1 MAKEK
6 KEKSSAK
13 EEVEGVDNYEKRL
26 PALLPFASP
35 LAPKKLNK
43 KVLKTVKK
51 GTFCTFDFLGA
62 AFISWRRYSQ
72 TPVVTAGI
80 QHTAVQLV

>member
-6 KEKSSAK
+6 KEKTSSK
-13 EEVEGVDNYEKRL
+13 DESEGADNYEKRL

-51 GTFCTFDFLGA
+51 GM
-62 AFISWRRYSQ
+62 S
-72 TPVVTAGI
+72 P
-80 QHTAVQLV
+80 

>member
-6 KEKSSAK
+6 KEKTSSKDESEAA
-13 EEVEGVDNYEKRL
+13 DNYEKRL

-51 GTFCTFDFLGA
+51 GM
-62 AFISWRRYSQ
+62 S
-72 TPVVTAGI
+72 P
-80 QHTAVQLV
+80 